1 MSGVAQMII
10 DNPAATAFGAAG
22 LACQLAW
29 PLFRSQRKILAV
41 QFGIGAD
48 YSLHYALLGATS
60 GAGVAALGA
69 AQTALRLLAGERPWL
84 RWAGLGF
91 LPIVAAICWAT
102 WCGPASACALAAVT
116 LIMVGRMQDDTLRLR
131 LFMLAAA
138 PFGMGYDILVGAAP
152 ALIGGIASAIIAVIA
167 LFREIRA
174 RQGAVRREFPATDA
188 GNGPLRPRHGRPARR
203 LFDGRFANRTAE
215 TVATA

>member
-48 YSLHYALLGATS
+48 YSAHYALMDAWS
-60 GAGVAALGA
+60 GAGVAAIGA
-69 AQTALRLLAGERPWL
+69 TQTAVTIIAGDRPWL
-84 RWAGLGF
+84 RWMGLVF
-91 LPIVAAICWAT
+91 LPVVTVICAVT
-102 WCGPASACALAAVT
+102 WCGIASLFALAAVS
-116 LIMVGRMQDDTLRLR
+116 LIMVGRMQGDTLRVR

-138 PFGMGYDILVGAAP
+138 PFGMGYDIVIGSVP
-152 ALIGGIASAIIAVIA
+152 ALIGGIVSATIAVA
-167 LFREIRA
+167 MLVREIRERRA
-174 RQGAVRREFPATDA
+174 AAVPA
-188 GNGPLRPRHGRPARR
+188 
-203 LFDGRFANRTAE
+203 
-215 TVATA
+215 